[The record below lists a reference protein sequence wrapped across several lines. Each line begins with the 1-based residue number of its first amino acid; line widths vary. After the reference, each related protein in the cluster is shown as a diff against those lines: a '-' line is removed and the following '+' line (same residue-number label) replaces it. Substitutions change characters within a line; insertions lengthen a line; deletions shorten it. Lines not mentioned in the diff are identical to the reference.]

1 MANAIQIQ
9 FKLPYRLKKSGEWLV
24 ASCPALD
31 VHAQGKTMAQAKKNL
46 IETLGLFLESCHERG
61 TLDAV
66 LKECGFEKIAFAIK
80 TKKPVARSAKAKY
93 VDVPLQLLTAA

>member
-1 MANAIQIQ
+1 MTHAIQIQ
-9 FKLPYRLKKSGEWLV
+9 FKLPYRLKRAGKWVV
-24 ASCPALD
+24 ASCPPLD
-31 VHAQGKTMAQAKKNL
+31 VYAQGKTATHAKKNL

-66 LKECGFEKIAFAIK
+66 LKECGFEKIAFSVKA
-80 TKKPVARSAKAKY
+80 TKSKAKY